1 MLQLPDPGVRWPR
14 GNIRT
19 ISGTGACLLT
29 ANRATD
35 SYYSAVTLTQSTTAT
50 KATPVV
56 SWKPASIQLGHTLD
70 WAQLD
75 ATSTVAGTFAYT
87 PPSGTQVTTN
97 SLTVNRP
104 THSSCQVDVESP
116 TRPCAVT
123 ISPAPKE
130 RIGRSASS

>member
-1 MLQLPDPGVRWPR
+1 MQSGLECSRCRGPEVRWLR

-29 ANRATD
+29 ASRATD

-56 SWKPASIQLGHTLD
+56 TWKPASIQLGCALD
-70 WAQLD
+70 SAQLD
-75 ATSTVAGTFAYT
+75 ATSTVADTFAHT

-97 SLTVNRP
+97 SLTLTVPN
-104 THSSCQVDVESP
+104 HSWRYSDRVAQIVG
-116 TRPCAVT
+116 RLFY
-123 ISPAPKE
+123 
-130 RIGRSASS
+130 RIIH